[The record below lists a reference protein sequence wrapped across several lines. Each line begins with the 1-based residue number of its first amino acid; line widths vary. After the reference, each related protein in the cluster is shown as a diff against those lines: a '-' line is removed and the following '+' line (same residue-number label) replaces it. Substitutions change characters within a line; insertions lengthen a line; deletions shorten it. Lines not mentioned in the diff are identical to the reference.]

1 MGLPG
6 ALRGVGMR
14 ESRLLL
20 IQYAAAVD
28 AVALVSVRLILQG
41 AIYPYETAISFDNI
55 LSVYR
60 NGFYAIFLEAL
71 LVVVLVHGFNGVRII
86 LQEFRQTKPWS
97 KWVDAGTVVAIIVT
111 VAYGT
116 RTVVLALFGGVS

>member
-1 MGLPG
+1 
-6 ALRGVGMR
+6 MR
-14 ESRLLL
+14 ESRLMLV
-20 IQYAAAVD
+20 QYATAVA
-28 AVALVSVRLILQG
+28 AVALVSLHLIMQG
-41 AIYPYETAISFDNI
+41 VIYPYATAISFNNI

-86 LQEFRQTKPWS
+86 LKEFRQSKPWNM
-97 KWVDAGTVVAIIVT
+97 WVDAGTVLAIVVT

-116 RTVVLALFGGVS
+116 RTVILAVFGGTA